1 MPGFDRT
8 GPFGEG
14 GMTGGGRGR
23 CAVKTGEVGLLAG
36 GRGFGRGIGGRGL
49 GRGRGN
55 CFRSLRGSGQDAP
68 ASMAELQAKFDQLQ
82 ADFATLKART
92 QQA

>member
-1 MPGFDRT
+1 MPGFDGT

-23 CAVKTGEVGLLAG
+23 CAVKAGVLAG
-36 GRGFGRGIGGRGL
+36 GRGFGRGMGGRGL

-68 ASMAELQAKFDQLQ
+68 ASLAELQAKFDQLQ
-82 ADFATLKART
+82 ADFATLKARNY
-92 QQA
+92 QA

>member
-1 MPGFDRT
+1 MPGFDGT

-23 CAVKTGEVGLLAG
+23 CAVKVGEAGLLAG
-36 GRGFGRGIGGRGL
+36 GRGFGRGMGGRGL

-55 CFRSLRGSGQDAP
+55 CFRSLRG
-68 ASMAELQAKFDQLQ
+68 
-82 ADFATLKART
+82 
-92 QQA
+92 